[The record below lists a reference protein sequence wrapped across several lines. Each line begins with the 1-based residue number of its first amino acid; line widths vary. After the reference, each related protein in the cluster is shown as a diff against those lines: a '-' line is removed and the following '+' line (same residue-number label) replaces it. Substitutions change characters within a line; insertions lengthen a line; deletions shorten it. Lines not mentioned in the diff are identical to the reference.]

1 MTAFRITTTGIQ
13 GQTSKRQ
20 SSVTPKKKRENT
32 HLIRLAILNEKYRK
46 ILPHQGIDPKNLA
59 RAINREREQQLPRI
73 DLADI
78 NYDVKLDKLKG
89 KT

>member
-1 MTAFRITTTGIQ
+1 MAIIRD
-13 GQTSKRQ
+13 
-20 SSVTPKKKRENT
+20 PKEEARKHPFDSAGEIIDR
-32 HLIRLAILNEKYRK
+32 ILNEKYRK

-78 NYDVKLDKLKG
+78 KYPGNRPELGRPWPGSFLTG
-89 KT
+89 AGNW